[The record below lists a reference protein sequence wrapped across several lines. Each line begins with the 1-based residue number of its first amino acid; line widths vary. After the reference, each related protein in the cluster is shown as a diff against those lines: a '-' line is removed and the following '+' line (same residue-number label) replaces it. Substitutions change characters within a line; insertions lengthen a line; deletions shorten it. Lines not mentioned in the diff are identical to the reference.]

1 MLANACIQSSWRS
14 SARMQRGSSRHS
26 PAWDYEVHD
35 VMHHFLPWL
44 DYEYYEEPDDSS
56 GEIDGHLFSAQL
68 SEAAKWFLVAER
80 FFETPSF
87 PEEENIDEGAGQ
99 FRD

>member
-1 MLANACIQSSWRS
+1 MLASRVRGARAPACREVQADIR
-14 SARMQRGSSRHS
+14 RHGITRCTTS
-26 PAWDYEVHD
+26 CIT
-35 VMHHFLPWL
+35 PWL

-68 SEAAKWFLVAER
+68 SEAAKGFLVAER